1 MNVSIRWQILG
12 IIFVIC
18 ASLLVSIFIL
28 VGMLKDVTEKFDTV
42 FQKSI
47 QTEVEREAGDIE
59 GALATIKRQALVLAE
74 EGDLILAMKQA
85 GKTPAIKDIQTSMMD
100 ILGHIDPKEGIT
112 GCGIA
117 YHVPVIPGI
126 EFYVPYAYRSEGQI
140 AYTHE
145 SEDFRNDEWYLAAV
159 PKGWDLSQKRP
170 ERVYWTSAYK
180 DTDTGIPMITASG
193 ILYNPQG
200 VISGVVAVDLSLQG
214 VAEKISKLVVTP
226 SAMPFALD
234 QRSLQIIAFPANEK
248 FMYKKWNDMSWGRDV
263 VFDKAGTLLVKKT
276 AINGQNYTSFSLK
289 MKEGLIVGVLVPDS
303 ELYEKV
309 NEIRQHNMIVI
320 VATLV
325 GIVLLVLLA
334 VWMLTRLIIRPIL
347 VLAEAAQ
354 EIAKGNYESSA
365 KGSFSGELGTLRT
378 ALHEMVVSLRHNM
391 EQAQAKTKEAEEE
404 SARAQEAMQQA
415 RQAQEA
421 AERAKQE
428 GMLQAAGQLEE
439 IVAVVSSASEEL
451 SAQIEQ
457 SSRGAEQQTTRV
469 SETATAMEEMNGAVL
484 EVARNASQASELSG
498 DARQKA
504 QMGAKAVDEAGESM
518 GELQN
523 QAETLKQ
530 AMTELDEYAGSIS
543 QIMGVIS
550 DIADQTNLL
559 ALNAAIE
566 AARAGDA
573 GRGFAVVA
581 DEVRKLAEKTM
592 ASTADVSKAINQ
604 IQESASKSTQQV
616 DKTGEIIEELSV
628 KAQGASDALAEI
640 VKLVDENAD
649 QVRAIATASEEQSAT
664 SEEINRSVTEV
675 NTISSETSQA
685 MREAA
690 QAVVELSQQAQEL
703 NVLIQNM
710 KSS

>member
-1 MNVSIRWQILG
+1 MNISIRWKILG

-18 ASLLVSIFIL
+18 FSLLVSIFIL
-28 VGMLKDVTEKFDTV
+28 LGMLQNITEKFDTV
-42 FQKSI
+42 FQKNI
-47 QTEVEREAGDIE
+47 HTKVEREAGEIE
-59 GALATIKRQALVLAE
+59 GALTTIKRQALVLAE
-74 EGDLILAMKQA
+74 EGDLLLALHQE
-85 GKTPAIKDIQTSMMD
+85 GKMPKEEYIKKGLMEL
-100 ILGHIDPKEGIT
+100 LGHIDSKEGIA
-112 GCGIA
+112 GCAIG
-117 YHVPVIPGI
+117 YHVPVMPGI
-126 EFYVPYAYRSEGQI
+126 EFYVPYAYRSDGQV

-145 SEDFRNDEWYLAAV
+145 SGDFRKDEWYLAAV

-180 DTDTGIPMITASG
+180 DPDAGPMITATG
-193 ILYNPQG
+193 IIYDPQG
-200 VISGVVAVDLSLQG
+200 IISGVVAVDLSLKG
-214 VAEKISKLVVTP
+214 VTEKISKLVVTP
-226 SAMPFALD
+226 SAMPFAID
-234 QRSLQIIAFPANEK
+234 QRSFQIIAFPANEK
-248 FMYKKWNDMSWGRDV
+248 FMYKKWDEMSWGRDI
-263 VFDKAGTLLVKKT
+263 VFNKKDTLLVDKT
-276 AINGQNYTSFSLK
+276 TINGQNYTSFSIK
-289 MKEGLIVGVLVPDS
+289 MQEGLIVGVLVPDS
-303 ELYEKV
+303 ELYEEV
-309 NEIRQHNMIVI
+309 NAIRHQNMIVI
-320 VATLV
+320 AATLI

-334 VWMLTRLIIRPIL
+334 VWMLTRLIIKPIL
-347 VLAEAAQ
+347 VLAQAAH
-354 EIAKGNYESSA
+354 EIAQGNYDACA
-365 KGSFSGELGTLRT
+365 KGSFSGELGTLCT
-378 ALHEMVVSLRHNM
+378 ALHNMLGSLRHNM
-391 EQAQAKTKEAEEE
+391 DKAEAKTKEAEAE

-439 IVAVVSSASEEL
+439 IVSVVSDTSEKL
-451 SAQIEQ
+451 STQIEQ
-457 SSRGAEQQTTRV
+457 SSKGAEQQTIRV

-484 EVARNASQASELSG
+484 EVARNATQASELSG
-498 DARQKA
+498 NARQKA
-504 QMGAKAVDEAGESM
+504 QMGAKAVEEAGVSM

-604 IQESASKSTQQV
+604 IQESAAKSTQQV
-616 DKTGEIIEELSV
+616 DKTGEIIEELSM

-664 SEEINRSVTEV
+664 SEEINHSITEV

-690 QAVVELSQQAQEL
+690 QAVMELSSQAHEL
-703 NVLIQNM
+703 
-710 KSS
+710 KSVIDAMQKHE